1 VGDMTAEMVKR
12 YQAQFD
18 KTSPVEAIAPHV
30 SMGFNNL
37 WILFNDVLPR
47 AIQKHGGFGPEAL
60 ARAARE
66 TDIPEGGTMQGYGV
80 KFYPPGHPMAGQ
92 NERAFPAVFQIV
104 DGKFELVYP
113 KTVQTAT
120 PILPLASSSPFA
132 AR

>member
-1 VGDMTAEMVKR
+1 
-12 YQAQFD
+12 
-18 KTSPVEAIAPHV
+18 
-30 SMGFNNL
+30 
-37 WILFNDVLPR
+37 
-47 AIQKHGGFGPEAL
+47 
-60 ARAARE
+60 
-66 TDIPEGGTMQGYGV
+66 V
-80 KFYPPGHPMAGQ
+80 KFFPAGHAMAGQ